1 MISALGNPPVPDPR
15 RPLLT
20 LRTAPLMHISPI
32 CSVHIATDGTFGLVC
47 VLSVIGPRHS
57 ARQPEGRSS
66 LLSLSER
73 LAPLYSSYSLPPVR
87 EECKRIL
94 RIIEYR
100 KLCATVPHRYR
111 YFFCENRKK
120 CLLSSLVVMPP
131 CHPWLSPLLVTLT
144 GSGKRRKILSGR
156 ALPRPV

>member
-73 LAPLYSSYSLPPVR
+73 LAPLYPSYSLPPVR

-100 KLCATVPHRYR
+100 KYYLTAPRR
-111 YFFCENRKK
+111 
-120 CLLSSLVVMPP
+120 LSSIFLRKSHNMTLVMPGCHPSLSCLVVAPP
-131 CHPWLSPLLVTLT
+131 CHFD
-144 GSGKRRKILSGR
+144 RRGGNRDNIM
-156 ALPRPV
+156 RPGGQF